1 MTAPQDY
8 IDDRHALRVHY
19 QEERCRY
26 RTRYDCAPG
35 IRDAFI
41 ALTAVEY
48 RHVVEVLRAYHIY
61 ETVEPCRVTRRR
73 VMGDNGSYTT

>member
-1 MTAPQDY
+1 MSTRQEY

-19 QEERCRY
+19 QGERCRY

-61 ETVEPCRVTRRR
+61 ETVEPRRTVKR
-73 VMGDNGSYTT
+73 PVKGDNGSFTS

>member
-19 QEERCRY
+19 QDVR
-26 RTRYDCAPG
+26 RTLRNYYPDAQTV
-35 IRDAFI
+35 RDVLI
-41 ALTAVEY
+41 AKEAREY
-48 RHVVEVLRAYHIY
+48 RNCVEVLRAYYIY